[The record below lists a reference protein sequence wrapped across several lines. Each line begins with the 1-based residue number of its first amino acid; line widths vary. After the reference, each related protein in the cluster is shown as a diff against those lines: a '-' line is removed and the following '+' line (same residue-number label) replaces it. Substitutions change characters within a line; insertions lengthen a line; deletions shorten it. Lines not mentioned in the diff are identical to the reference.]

1 MSLFESLQNTSNN
14 QQNALAQLKANP
26 QSVLAQADLNIPNG
40 MTNPNQIINHLL
52 QSGQVSN
59 PRLQMAQRMMGM
71 MRR

>member
-1 MSLFESLQNTSNN
+1 MSVFDSLNAQPN
-14 QQNALAQLKANP
+14 QQQALSQLKANP
-26 QSVLAQADLNIPNG
+26 QSVLAKAGLNIPNG
-40 MTNPNQIINHLL
+40 MNDPQAIINHLL